1 MGLFTAAA
9 WGARPPRKAGGPRF
23 ASKSTSAFVAAS
35 CRAIAA
41 ITIAFGLMTL
51 VLLALG
57 APPLAVFAALFDG
70 AFGGYFAITE
80 TIVRA
85 TPLVFTGLAVAI
97 AFQGAIYNIGAD
109 GQLLIGA
116 LAAAAI
122 GPHLNVLPIPLALL
136 AILAAGTIAGA
147 AWGAIAGWLKAA
159 RNVNEVISTIML
171 NFIALQSVS
180 WAIHGPI
187 MEASGAYPRTDPIA
201 SSSQLPLLMPPTQVN
216 PGVLIA
222 VLLAVVSYV
231 VVYRSSLGFQLRA
244 MGQNR
249 RAGAFFGIPIAP
261 LTVGVMAL
269 SGALAGLG
277 GAVQISAITHRLYER
292 FSPGWGFEAIAV
304 ALLARLNPLGIV
316 FTALLFG
323 ALDNGSQAIQ
333 RTRGLSPV
341 MVQVIEAMVIFVLL
355 GLDRFAAVEADSGA
369 PLAVAQPPGAEVSSS
384 DA

>member
-1 MGLFTAAA
+1 MGLSTAAA
-9 WGARPPRKAGGPRF
+9 WGARPPRKAGDPEF
-23 ASKSTSAFVAAS
+23 ASKSKLGLVAALR
-35 CRAIAA
+35 RAIAA
-41 ITIAFGLMTL
+41 ITISFGLMTL

-57 APPLAVFAALFDG
+57 ASPLGVFAALFEG

-122 GPHLNVLPIPLALL
+122 GPHLNLLPMPLALL
-136 AILAAGTIAGA
+136 AILGAGTIAGA
-147 AWGAIAGWLKAA
+147 VWGAIAGWLKAA

-171 NFIALQSVS
+171 NFIALQTVS

-187 MEASGAYPRTDPIA
+187 MEASRAYPRTDPIA
-201 SSSQLPLLMPPTQVN
+201 SSAQLPLLMPPTQVN

-222 VLLAVVSYV
+222 VLLALASYV

-244 MGQNR
+244 MGQNK
-249 RAGAFFGIPIAP
+249 RASAFFGIRIAP
-261 LTVGVMAL
+261 LTLGAMAL

-292 FSPGWGFEAIAV
+292 LSPGWGFEAIAV

-333 RTRGLSPV
+333 RTQGVSPV
-341 MVQVIEAMVIFVLL
+341 MVQVIESMVIFVLL
-355 GLDRFAAVEADSGA
+355 GLDRFTVVAAYGGV
-369 PLAVAQPPGAEVSSS
+369 PLAIAQPPIAEVGSC
-384 DA
+384 DV